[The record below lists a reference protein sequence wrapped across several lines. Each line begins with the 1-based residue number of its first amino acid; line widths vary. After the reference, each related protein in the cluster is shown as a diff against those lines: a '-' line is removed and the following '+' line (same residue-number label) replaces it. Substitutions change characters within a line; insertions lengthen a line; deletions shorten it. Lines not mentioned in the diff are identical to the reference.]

1 MLVLGAMSNATAWKV
16 SAPSFVE
23 LAILVSALLHPNVL
37 AFLLA
42 PLMFAAFVLLV
53 GAVAVA
59 SKNHEQTSRNAWTW
73 FALAAVAQ
81 IVTFMALAIG
91 RRS

>member
-1 MLVLGAMSNATAWKV
+1 MASATAWKL
-16 SAPSFVE
+16 SMPSFVD
-23 LAILVSALLHPNVL
+23 LAICISMLLHPNVF

-53 GAVAVA
+53 GAIAIA

-73 FALAAVAQ
+73 LALGGVAQ
-81 IVTFMALAIG
+81 ILTFMALAMTSPSSI
-91 RRS
+91 S